1 VSAYTEQISDGI
13 MEGEKTLCVPGRFES
28 AHLPFPLAR
37 RLMRGFDAIVG
48 VPLHPVSHVAEDA
61 SHGSGVASQFVGND
75 LQWFGT
81 LATQEFSKKSLCG
94 ALITMRL
101 DQNVDHVAVLI
112 HGAPQIPLLAVDSN
126 EDFIQMPVVA
136 QPSLSSLQSP
146 SIVET
151 ELLTPLTDRFIGY
164 DDAALGEKLFDI
176 PETQAEA
183 MISPHRIADDLGRE
197 PIAGV
202 TRAIT
207 LHGTSVSGFVRK
219 LTMPRDVL
227 ETADNWYGKS

>member
-1 VSAYTEQISDGI
+1 
-13 MEGEKTLCVPGRFES
+13 
-28 AHLPFPLAR
+28 
-37 RLMRGFDAIVG
+37 
-48 VPLHPVSHVAEDA
+48 
-61 SHGSGVASQFVGND
+61 
-75 LQWFGT
+75 
-81 LATQEFSKKSLCG
+81 
-94 ALITMRL
+94 MRL

-151 ELLTPLTDRFIGY
+151 ELLTPLPDRFIGY
-164 DDAALGEKLFDI
+164 DDAALGEKIFDI

-197 PIAGV
+197 TIAGV

-219 LTMPRDVL
+219 LTMPVEEL
-227 ETADNWYGKS
+227 EALSGKKRNARLEAIKAACQEYIQGPMLEQLSALLRQRQLRYTNNRAVAKDRAEQRHSVAYFCSGAYNQVSPKASVE

>member
-1 VSAYTEQISDGI
+1 

-75 LQWFGT
+75 LQWFRT
-81 LATQEFSKKSLCG
+81 LATQEFSKESLCG

-164 DDAALGEKLFDI
+164 DDAALGEKIFDI

-183 MISPHRIADDLGRE
+183 MISPHRIAD
-197 PIAGV
+197 
-202 TRAIT
+202 
-207 LHGTSVSGFVRK
+207 
-219 LTMPRDVL
+219 
-227 ETADNWYGKS
+227 

>member
-1 VSAYTEQISDGI
+1 

-48 VPLHPVSHVAEDA
+48 VPLHTVSHVAEDA

-81 LATQEFSKKSLCG
+81 LATQEFSKESLCG

-112 HGAPQIPLLAVDSN
+112 HARHKYRCCPL
-126 EDFIQMPVVA
+126 IRMKT
-136 QPSLSSLQSP
+136 SSKCQ
-146 SIVET
+146 
-151 ELLTPLTDRFIGY
+151 
-164 DDAALGEKLFDI
+164 
-176 PETQAEA
+176 
-183 MISPHRIADDLGRE
+183 
-197 PIAGV
+197 
-202 TRAIT
+202 
-207 LHGTSVSGFVRK
+207 
-219 LTMPRDVL
+219 
-227 ETADNWYGKS
+227 

>member
-1 VSAYTEQISDGI
+1 

-75 LQWFGT
+75 LQWFRT
-81 LATQEFSKKSLCG
+81 LATQEFSRESLCG

-112 HGAPQIPLLAVDSN
+112 HGPPQIPLLAVDSN

-151 ELLTPLTDRFIGY
+151 ELLTPLPDRFIGY
-164 DDAALGEKLFDI
+164 DDAALAEKILD
-176 PETQAEA
+176 PGNSGRSDDKPT
-183 MISPHRIADDLGRE
+183 PH
-197 PIAGV
+197 
-202 TRAIT
+202 
-207 LHGTSVSGFVRK
+207 S
-219 LTMPRDVL
+219 
-227 ETADNWYGKS
+227 

>member
-1 VSAYTEQISDGI
+1 
-13 MEGEKTLCVPGRFES
+13 MEGEKTLRVPGRFES

-48 VPLHPVSHVAEDA
+48 VPLHPVSHVAEDP
-61 SHGSGVASQFVGND
+61 SHGSGIASQFVGND

-81 LATQEFSKKSLCG
+81 LATQEFSEKSLCG

-101 DQNVDHVAVLI
+101 DQNVDHVD
-112 HGAPQIPLLAVDSN
+112 GAPQIPLLAVDAN
-126 EDFIQMPVVA
+126 EDFIQMLVVA

-207 LHGTSVSGFVRK
+207 LHAPVFQVSC
-219 LTMPRDVL
+219 
-227 ETADNWYGKS
+227 AS